1 MAHLD
6 GWEKDNEQ
14 FAVSDIKAA
23 RKSPQSREMKWLVDF
38 RGCAQE
44 LDLWIADGQMND
56 LLRAEARTRIAEV
69 LAEDE
74 RMMLLK
80 AATAAN
86 RAQHRGRQ
94 RAAALGAACYPG
106 CRTPV
111 GGLAIQCLLLHLLH
125 SRLVPGM
132 TSTLP
137 LPAPSCCGCYTD
149 DVLRFVRVAVTK
161 VAQVPCYLRLK
172 LPLLS

>member
-1 MAHLD
+1 
-6 GWEKDNEQ
+6 
-14 FAVSDIKAA
+14 
-23 RKSPQSREMKWLVDF
+23 MKWLVDF

-44 LDLWIADGQMND
+44 LDLWIADSQMND

-94 RAAALGAACYPG
+94 RAAALGAACYRPNPSG
-106 CRTPV
+106 RPRNTVPASASAAQPARARHD
-111 GGLAIQCLLLHLLH
+111 LDAAIASATAAVAATLT
-125 SRLVPGM
+125 
-132 TSTLP
+132 TS
-137 LPAPSCCGCYTD
+137 
-149 DVLRFVRVAVTK
+149 
-161 VAQVPCYLRLK
+161 
-172 LPLLS
+172 